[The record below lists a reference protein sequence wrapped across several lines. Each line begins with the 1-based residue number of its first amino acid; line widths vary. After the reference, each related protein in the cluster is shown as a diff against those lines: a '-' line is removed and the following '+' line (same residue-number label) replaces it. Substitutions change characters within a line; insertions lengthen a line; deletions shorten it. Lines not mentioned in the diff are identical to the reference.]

1 METSDVEKSSILR
14 QDFNDPSRADMVI
27 SSSCQDFKIC
37 FVSILELNPQAWKN
51 YFWQYNFN
59 KYTN

>member
-37 FVSILELNPQAWKN
+37 FVSILDLNPQAWKN
-51 YFWQYNFN
+51 YF
-59 KYTN
+59 